1 MKPAKGMGNEVIEHW
16 YSLVPSQNFSSKEF
30 YEHIEEA
37 IKTQKV
43 PALDVSRVD
52 LSEGGALSAK
62 REYLRFKRERLT
74 FDICAAPVGINYF
87 FSYRF
92 YAETVMVKAWE
103 ILAALLIL
111 GAVFVAS
118 VRFLGLVLG
127 PLVLLV
133 SCGYLVWLMRNA
145 IGAGLRDVDASLLKL
160 PILGPIY
167 ETYFRKDSYYRQDV
181 RIAYCSIVS
190 GIVKQEVAR
199 ITGEK
204 GVKLLREFTYSPIL
218 QDLYRAKETATVE
231 SAPTEPVRSE
241 V

>member
-1 MKPAKGMGNEVIEHW
+1 MKSEKSPGAEVIEHW
-16 YSLVPSQNFSSKEF
+16 YSLVPSQYFSSKEF
-30 YEHIEEA
+30 YEHIEVA
-37 IKTQKV
+37 IKAQQV
-43 PALDVSRVD
+43 PALDASRVD

-74 FDICAAPVGINYF
+74 FDICAAPVGVNYF

-92 YAETVMVKAWE
+92 YAEPAVVNAWE
-103 ILAALLIL
+103 VLAAMLVL
-111 GAVFVAS
+111 GALLVAS
-118 VRFLGLVLG
+118 IRFVGLVLG
-127 PLVLLV
+127 PLLLLMA
-133 SCGYLVWLMRNA
+133 CGYLVWLMRSA

-167 ETYFRKDSYYRQDV
+167 EACFRKDSYYRQDV

-204 GVKLLREFTYSPIL
+204 GVKLLREFTYSPIMGE
-218 QDLYRAKETATVE
+218 LYKAKETAVS
-231 SAPTEPVRSE
+231 SASETEPVSA
-241 V
+241 